1 MKQVYDNGEMVL
13 GQVYYVK
20 NYIARNIST
29 SDMKEELYE
38 IIKDLEDLD
47 ETDIVCVN
55 YDNGMGYTIDY
66 WKKNDVVK
74 EDENNE

>member
-38 IIKDLEDLD
+38 ITGHPARWASKHGIPKPS
-47 ETDIVCVN
+47 
-55 YDNGMGYTIDY
+55 
-66 WKKNDVVK
+66 
-74 EDENNE
+74 